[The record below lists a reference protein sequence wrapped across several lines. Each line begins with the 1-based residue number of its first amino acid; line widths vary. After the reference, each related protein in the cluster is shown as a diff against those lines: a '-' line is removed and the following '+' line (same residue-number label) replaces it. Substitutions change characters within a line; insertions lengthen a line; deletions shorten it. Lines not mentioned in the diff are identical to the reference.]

1 MPLTPEDVRNKRFTP
16 VRLREGYDMG
26 EVDQFLDE
34 VESELQRLAATG
46 NGSDSEPVTT
56 ETAEHA
62 AARTTDAA
70 KPTSEPVVAGA
81 DNAEPHTV
89 SAASVAAARLMEL
102 AGRNADQVV
111 AEAEASAESIVSEA
125 RAQAQRLEQES
136 TSKVETMQ
144 TEARERSER
153 VETEVG
159 TRRRELMAE
168 LETERDAVGAEV
180 EHLRAFE
187 REYRSR
193 LKLYFSSQLAQL
205 EGEETASTALSD
217 TDDGESR
224 RDETAVGRSADPDAA
239 DTDNSEADPAGD
251 GQQPR
256 SRLQSL
262 LGEEPDQHS

>member
-46 NGSDSEPVTT
+46 NGSDSGPVTT

-62 AARTTDAA
+62 PASTTDPA
-70 KPTSEPVVAGA
+70 KPTSEPVVAGI

-89 SAASVAAARLMEL
+89 AAASVAAARLMEL

-111 AEAEASAESIVSEA
+111 AEAEASAETIVSEA

-144 TEARERSER
+144 TEA
-153 VETEVG
+153 G

-168 LETERDAVGAEV
+168 LEAERDAIGAEV

-205 EGEETASTALSD
+205 EGEETASTALTD

-224 RDETAVGRSADPDAA
+224 SDETAVGRSADPDAA
-239 DTDNSEADPAGD
+239 DTTADPAGD